1 MGHKFCPYVEHIRS
15 AQNEDRSAQN
25 EDRFAR
31 KEDGA
36 AQNNLHSAQNVPCS
50 PQKDQN
56 MRFCTLVICKSGS
69 LSFPGREMARQQRSN
84 DLEREQNED
93 VTNHSQTSLGIPLL
107 FCAEPRLFYAEQSS
121 FCTERS
127 LFCTDQFLFRTE
139 HYSFFTERIC
149 SAY

>member
-1 MGHKFCPYVEHIRS
+1 MGHKFGLYAEHNRSAQNEDRS

-50 PQKDQN
+50 SQKDQN

-69 LSFPGREMARQQRSN
+69 LSFPGREMARHQRSN
-84 DLEREQNED
+84 DLE
-93 VTNHSQTSLGIPLL
+93 
-107 FCAEPRLFYAEQSS
+107 
-121 FCTERS
+121 
-127 LFCTDQFLFRTE
+127 
-139 HYSFFTERIC
+139 
-149 SAY
+149 